1 MRCTGTL
8 AHLLGAHLAANRSVG
23 RAVMLFAVVLAFATS
38 GFASDEVFQHRYP
51 LPAGGRFL
59 LENVNGSVQV
69 EGWNRDEVEVRA
81 VKTTQ
86 TDAHDLE
93 QVKIEVESS
102 PRQVTVHTRYPK
114 GEGAEVAVEYHVYV
128 PYRVLLGTVETVNG
142 SVRVRGIEGGGALRS
157 VNGDVEVVDSSG
169 RFSAKTTNGD
179 LHLDLRKLL
188 DGGPMNIET
197 VNGSVVLSLPS
208 NARADLE
215 VRNMNGDFYSEL
227 PMTSASA
234 PPASR
239 AFSAKLGTGGGEILL
254 RTVNGGIR
262 LVLKQPGA

>member
-8 AHLLGAHLAANRSVG
+8 AHWLGAHLKLNKEVG
-23 RAVMLFAVVLAFATS
+23 RAAVLFAVVLAFSSS
-38 GFASDEVFQHRYP
+38 GFASQEVFQHRYP
-51 LPAGGRFL
+51 LLAGGRFL

-93 QVKIEVESS
+93 QVKIEVESG
-102 PRQVTVHTRYPK
+102 PGELTVHTRYPK

-128 PYRVLLGTVETVNG
+128 PYRILLGTVETVNG
-142 SVRVRGIEGGGALRS
+142 SVRVRGVEGSGALRS

-169 RFSAKTTNGD
+169 RFSAKTTNGN

-197 VNGSVVLSLPS
+197 VNGSVVLGLPS
-208 NARADLE
+208 NAQAMSVIRPFSRRWALVSFPLP
-215 VRNMNGDFYSEL
+215 VR
-227 PMTSASA
+227 
-234 PPASR
+234 SR
-239 AFSAKLGTGGGEILL
+239 
-254 RTVNGGIR
+254 
-262 LVLKQPGA
+262 